1 MAKVGFC
8 IRLLPLYILMK
19 IELYLSCDEINKKI
33 MDLFLIVC

>member
-8 IRLLPLYILMK
+8 IRILQLYILMK

-33 MDLFLIVC
+33 MDLFLIVR